1 MSVAVEKLEKS
12 MAKLT
17 IEVSAEDFDKAIN
30 KVYLKQRARI
40 NVPGFRKGK
49 APRKLIEQMY
59 GTGVFL
65 EDAINDTINSTYPEA
80 AQGCE
85 ISNEI
90 SSNPD
95 IELVQAE
102 AGKPLI
108 YTATVAVKPPVGLGK
123 YKGVE
128 VEKTDVTVSDE
139 EVDAELAAEQE
150 KNASYNEITDRPVA
164 DGDKI
169 NLNFE
174 GFVDG
179 VAFEGG
185 KGEDYP
191 LTIGSGSF
199 IPGFEEQLVGAEIG
213 KEIEVNVTFPENYQ
227 SAELAGKPAVFK
239 CTVLK
244 ITEKVLPELND
255 EFADDVSEFSTLE
268 EYKADIR
275 KNLEVKKEEKA
286 RTEKENKVIDAI
298 IADSE
303 IEIPEPMLKA
313 QQEQIVDEFAQRLQS
328 QGLNIDQYFSYIGG
342 SREKMMEEVKDRADK
357 RIRTR
362 LVLEEIVK
370 AENIVATDEDFEV
383 ELGKLAEA
391 YGTDLDTIKK
401 IFEGREKDR
410 MMEDIAVQKAVSFVA
425 DNWRISLFRKL
436 FPLSLT
442 ML

>member
-1 MSVAVEKLEKS
+1 MSVTVEKLEKS

-17 IEVSAEDFDKAIN
+17 IKVSAEDFDKAVN
-30 KVYLKQRARI
+30 KVYLKQRTRI
-40 NVPGFRKGK
+40 SVPGFRKGK

-65 EDAINDTINSTYPEA
+65 EDAINDMINSSYPEA
-80 AQGCE
+80 AQGSE
-85 ISNEI
+85 IANEI

-108 YTATVAVKPPVGLGK
+108 YTATVAVKPPVSLGK

-128 VEKTDVTVSDE
+128 VEKIDVSVSDE
-139 EVDAELAAEQE
+139 EVEAELSAEQE

-164 DGDKI
+164 DGDKV

-199 IPGFEEQLVGAEIG
+199 IPGFEEQLIGAEIG

-342 SREKMMEEVKDRADK
+342 SREKMMEEVKDQADK

-370 AENIVATDEDFEV
+370 AENIVATEEDFDT

-391 YGTDLDTIKK
+391 YGTDIDTVKK
-401 IFEGREKDR
+401 IFEGKEKDR

-425 DNWRISLFRKL
+425 DNAVEK
-436 FPLSLT
+436 
-442 ML
+442 

>member
-1 MSVAVEKLEKS
+1 MSVTVEKLENS

-17 IEVSAEDFDKAIN
+17 IEVSAEDFDKAVN
-30 KVYLKQRARI
+30 KVYLKQRSRI
-40 NVPGFRKGK
+40 SVPGFRKGK

-59 GTGVFL
+59 GIGVFL
-65 EDAINDTINSTYPEA
+65 EDAINDMINSTYPEA
-80 AQGCE
+80 AQGSE
-85 ISNEI
+85 IANEI

-95 IELVQAE
+95 IALVQAE
-102 AGKPLI
+102 VGKPMI
-108 YTATVAVKPPVGLGK
+108 YTAPVAVKPPVGLGK
-123 YKGVE
+123 YKGVT
-128 VEKTDVTVSDE
+128 VEKPDVTVTDE

-342 SREKMMEEVKDRADK
+342 SREKMMEEVKDQADK

-370 AENIVATDEDFEV
+370 AENIVATEEDFEV

-391 YGTDLDTIKK
+391 YGTDVDTVKK

-425 DNWRISLFRKL
+425 DNAVEK
-436 FPLSLT
+436 
-442 ML
+442 

>member
-1 MSVAVEKLEKS
+1 MSVTVEKLEKS

-30 KVYLKQRARI
+30 KVYLKQKNRI
-40 NVPGFRKGK
+40 SIPGFRKGK
-49 APRKLIEQMY
+49 APRKLIEKMY

-65 EDAINDTINSTYPEA
+65 EDAINDTINSTYPEQ
-80 AQGCE
+80 AQNCE
-85 ISNEI
+85 ISGEI
-90 SSNPD
+90 SSNPE

-108 YTATVAVKPPVGLGK
+108 YTATVAVKPPVSLGK

-128 VEKTDVTVSDE
+128 VAKADVAVTDE
-139 EVDAELAAEQE
+139 EVDAELVKEQE
-150 KNASYNEITDRPVA
+150 KNATFKEITDRAVEN
-164 DGDKI
+164 GDKV

-179 VAFEGG
+179 EAFEGG

-199 IPGFEEQLVGAEIG
+199 IPGFEDQLVGAKIG
-213 KEIEVNVTFPENYQ
+213 EEIEVNVTFPENYQ
-227 SAELAGKPAVFK
+227 SEELAGKPAVFK

-244 ITEKVLPELND
+244 IKEKILPELTD

-275 KNLEVKKEEKA
+275 KNLEAKKAERAK
-286 RTEKENKVIDAI
+286 TEKENKVIDAI

-328 QGLNIDQYFSYIGG
+328 QGLNIEQYFAYMGT
-342 SREKMMEEVKDRADK
+342 SREKMVEESKDQADK

-370 AENIVATDEDFEV
+370 VENIVATEEDFET
-383 ELGKLAEA
+383 ELTKLAEA
-391 YGTDLDTIKK
+391 YGTDLDTVKK
-401 IFEGREKDR
+401 IFEGRDKDR
-410 MMEDIAVQKAVSFVA
+410 MMEDIAVQKALSFVA
-425 DNWRISLFRKL
+425 DNAVEK
-436 FPLSLT
+436 
-442 ML
+442 

>member
-150 KNASYNEITDRPVA
+150 KNAS
-164 DGDKI
+164 
-169 NLNFE
+169 
-174 GFVDG
+174 
-179 VAFEGG
+179 
-185 KGEDYP
+185 
-191 LTIGSGSF
+191 
-199 IPGFEEQLVGAEIG
+199 
-213 KEIEVNVTFPENYQ
+213 
-227 SAELAGKPAVFK
+227 
-239 CTVLK
+239 
-244 ITEKVLPELND
+244 
-255 EFADDVSEFSTLE
+255 
-268 EYKADIR
+268 
-275 KNLEVKKEEKA
+275 
-286 RTEKENKVIDAI
+286 
-298 IADSE
+298 
-303 IEIPEPMLKA
+303 
-313 QQEQIVDEFAQRLQS
+313 
-328 QGLNIDQYFSYIGG
+328 
-342 SREKMMEEVKDRADK
+342 
-357 RIRTR
+357 
-362 LVLEEIVK
+362 
-370 AENIVATDEDFEV
+370 
-383 ELGKLAEA
+383 
-391 YGTDLDTIKK
+391 
-401 IFEGREKDR
+401 
-410 MMEDIAVQKAVSFVA
+410 
-425 DNWRISLFRKL
+425 
-436 FPLSLT
+436 
-442 ML
+442 

>member
-1 MSVAVEKLEKS
+1 MKVTVEKLEKS

-17 IEVSAEDFDKAIN
+17 IEVSAEDFDKAID
-30 KVYLKQRARI
+30 KVYIRERKRVNI
-40 NVPGFRKGK
+40 PGFRRGK
-49 APRKLIEQMY
+49 APRKLIEKMY
-59 GTGVFL
+59 GTGIFL

-80 AQGCE
+80 AQNCE
-85 ISNEI
+85 ISDEI
-90 SSNPD
+90 SSNPE
-95 IELVQAE
+95 IGLEQAE

-128 VEKTDVTVSDE
+128 IEKIDTTVSDE
-139 EVDAELAAEQE
+139 EVEEELKREQE
-150 KNASYNEITDRPVA
+150 KNASIKEVTDRAVA
-164 DGDKI
+164 DGDQI

-199 IPGFEEQLVGAEIG
+199 IPGFEEQLIGAEIG

-227 SAELAGKPAVFK
+227 SEELAGKPAVFK

-244 ITEKVLPELND
+244 IKEKILPELTD

-275 KNLEVKKEEKA
+275 KNLEAKKAERAK
-286 RTEKENKVIDAI
+286 TEKENKVIDAI

-328 QGLNIDQYFSYIGG
+328 QGLNIEQYFAYMGT
-342 SREKMMEEVKDRADK
+342 SREKMVEESKDQADK

-370 AENIVATDEDFEV
+370 VENIVATEEDFET
-383 ELGKLAEA
+383 ELTKLAEA
-391 YGTDLDTIKK
+391 YGTDLDTVKK
-401 IFEGREKDR
+401 IFEGRDKDR
-410 MMEDIAVQKAVSFVA
+410 MMEDIAVQKALSFVA
-425 DNWRISLFRKL
+425 DNAVEK
-436 FPLSLT
+436 
-442 ML
+442 

>member
-1 MSVAVEKLEKS
+1 MSVTVEKLEKS

-328 QGLNIDQYFSYIGG
+328 QGLNIDQYFSYMGG
-342 SREKMMEEVKDRADK
+342 SREKMMDEVKDQADK

-370 AENIVATDEDFEV
+370 AENIVATEEDFEV

-391 YGTDLDTIKK
+391 YGTDLETIKK

-425 DNWRISLFRKL
+425 DNAVEK
-436 FPLSLT
+436 
-442 ML
+442 

>member
-1 MSVAVEKLEKS
+1 MKVTVEKLEKS

-17 IEVSAEDFDKAIN
+17 IEVSAEDFDKAID
-30 KVYLKQRARI
+30 KVYLRERKRVNI
-40 NVPGFRKGK
+40 PGFRRGK
-49 APRKLIEQMY
+49 APRKLIEKMS
-59 GTGVFL
+59 GTGIFL

-80 AQGCE
+80 AQNCE
-85 ISNEI
+85 ISDEI
-90 SSNPD
+90 SSNPE
-95 IELVQAE
+95 IGLEQAE
-102 AGKPLI
+102 AGMPLI

-123 YKGVE
+123 YKGV
-128 VEKTDVTVSDE
+128 VIEKIDTAVSDE
-139 EVDAELAAEQE
+139 EVEEELKREQE
-150 KNASYNEITDRPVA
+150 KNASIKEVTDRAVA
-164 DGDKI
+164 DGDQI

-199 IPGFEEQLVGAEIG
+199 IPGFEEQLIGAEIG

-227 SAELAGKPAVFK
+227 SEELAGKPAVFK

-244 ITEKVLPELND
+244 IKEKILPELTD

-275 KNLEVKKEEKA
+275 KNLEAKKAERAK
-286 RTEKENKVIDAI
+286 TEKENKVIDAI

-303 IEIPEPMLKA
+303 IEIPEPMLRA

-328 QGLNIDQYFSYIGG
+328 QGLNIEQYFAYMGT
-342 SREKMMEEVKDRADK
+342 SREKMVEESKDQADK

-370 AENIVATDEDFEV
+370 AENIVATEEDFET
-383 ELGKLAEA
+383 ELTKLAEA
-391 YGTDLDTIKK
+391 YGTDLDTVKK
-401 IFEGREKDR
+401 IFEGRDKDR
-410 MMEDIAVQKAVSFVA
+410 MMEDIAVQKALSFVA
-425 DNWRISLFRKL
+425 DNAVEK
-436 FPLSLT
+436 
-442 ML
+442 

>member
-1 MSVAVEKLEKS
+1 MSVTVEKLEKS

-17 IEVSAEDFDKAIN
+17 IEVSAEDFDKAVN
-30 KVYLKQRARI
+30 KVYLKQRNRI

-85 ISNEI
+85 IANEI

-128 VEKTDVTVSDE
+128 VEKSDVSVSDE

-164 DGDKI
+164 DGDKV

-342 SREKMMEEVKDRADK
+342 SREKMMEEVKDQADK

-370 AENIVATDEDFEV
+370 AENIVATEEDFEV

-391 YGTDLDTIKK
+391 YGTDVDTVKK

-425 DNWRISLFRKL
+425 DNAVVK
-436 FPLSLT
+436 
-442 ML
+442 

>member
-123 YKGVE
+123 YKGVT
-128 VEKTDVTVSDE
+128 VEKPDVTVTDE

-425 DNWRISLFRKL
+425 DNAVEK
-436 FPLSLT
+436 
-442 ML
+442 

>member
-1 MSVAVEKLEKS
+1 MSVTVEKLEKS

-30 KVYLKQRARI
+30 KVYLKQRNRI
-40 NVPGFRKGK
+40 SVPGFRKGK

-80 AQGCE
+80 AQSCE
-85 ISNEI
+85 IANEI
-90 SSNPD
+90 SSNPE

-108 YTATVAVKPPVGLGK
+108 YTAEVAVKPPVGLGK

-128 VEKTDVTVSDE
+128 VEKTDVSVSDE

-164 DGDKI
+164 DGDKV

-213 KEIEVNVTFPENYQ
+213 KEIEVNVTFPEDYQ
-227 SAELAGKPAVFK
+227 SKDLAGKPAVFK

-244 ITEKVLPELND
+244 ITQKVLPELND

-275 KNLEVKKEEKA
+275 KNLEVRKEEKA

-342 SREKMMEEVKDRADK
+342 SREKMMEEVKDQADK

-370 AENIVATDEDFEV
+370 AENIVATEEDFEV

-391 YGTDLDTIKK
+391 YGTDVDTVKK

-425 DNWRISLFRKL
+425 DNAVVK
-436 FPLSLT
+436 
-442 ML
+442 

>member
-1 MSVAVEKLEKS
+1 MSLAVEKLEKS

-425 DNWRISLFRKL
+425 DNAVEK
-436 FPLSLT
+436 
-442 ML
+442 

>member
-1 MSVAVEKLEKS
+1 MSVTVEKLENS

-17 IEVSAEDFDKAIN
+17 IEVSAEEFDKAID
-30 KVYLKQRARI
+30 KVYRKQRGRI

-65 EDAINDTINSTYPEA
+65 EDAINDTINSTYPEN
-80 AQGCE
+80 AQNCE
-85 ISNEI
+85 ISDEI
-90 SSNPD
+90 SSNPEID
-95 IELVQAE
+95 VVQVE
-102 AGKPLI
+102 AGKPFI
-108 YTATVAVKPPVGLGK
+108 YTAVVAVKPPVGLGK

-128 VEKTDVTVSDE
+128 VEKPEISVSDE
-139 EVDAELAAEQE
+139 EVEAELKKEQE
-150 KNASYNEITDRPVA
+150 KNATYNDVTDRAVA
-164 DGDKI
+164 DGDRV

-199 IPGFEEQLVGAEIG
+199 IPGFEEQLIGAEIG
-213 KEIEVNVTFPENYQ
+213 KEMDVNVTFPENYQ
-227 SAELAGKPAVFK
+227 SADLAGKPAVFK
-239 CTVLK
+239 CTILK
-244 ITEKVLPELND
+244 ITEKALPELND
-255 EFADDVSEFSTLE
+255 EFADDVSEFSTLD

-275 KNLEVKKEEKA
+275 KNLEVRKEEQA

-298 IADSE
+298 IADSD
-303 IEIPEPMLKA
+303 ITIPEPMLKA

-328 QGLNIDQYFSYIGG
+328 QGLNIDQYFSYMGG
-342 SREKMMEEVKDRADK
+342 SREKMMDEVKDQADK

-370 AENIVATDEDFEV
+370 AENIVATEEDFEV

-391 YGTDLDTIKK
+391 YGTDLETIKK

-425 DNWRISLFRKL
+425 DNAVEK
-436 FPLSLT
+436 
-442 ML
+442 

>member
-1 MSVAVEKLEKS
+1 MSVTVEKLEKS

-17 IEVSAEDFDKAIN
+17 IEVSAEDFDKAVN
-30 KVYLKQRARI
+30 KVYLKQRSRI
-40 NVPGFRKGK
+40 SVPGFRKGK

-59 GTGVFL
+59 GIGVFL
-65 EDAINDTINSTYPEA
+65 EDAINDMINSTYPEA
-80 AQGCE
+80 AQGSE
-85 ISNEI
+85 IANEI

-108 YTATVAVKPPVGLGK
+108 YTATVAVKPPVSLGK

-128 VEKTDVTVSDE
+128 VEKTDVSVSDE
-139 EVDAELAAEQE
+139 EVEAELSAEQE
-150 KNASYNEITDRPVA
+150 KNASYNEITDRPAA
-164 DGDKI
+164 DGDKV

-342 SREKMMEEVKDRADK
+342 SREKMMEEVKDQADK

-370 AENIVATDEDFEV
+370 AENIVATEEDFEV

-391 YGTDLDTIKK
+391 YGTDVDTVKK

-425 DNWRISLFRKL
+425 DNAVVK
-436 FPLSLT
+436 
-442 ML
+442 

>member
-1 MSVAVEKLEKS
+1 MSVTVEKLEKS

-17 IEVSAEDFDKAIN
+17 IEVSAEDFDKAVN
-30 KVYLKQRARI
+30 KVYLKQRSRI
-40 NVPGFRKGK
+40 SVPGFRKGK

-59 GTGVFL
+59 GIGVFL
-65 EDAINDTINSTYPEA
+65 EDAINDMINSSYPEA
-80 AQGCE
+80 AQGSE
-85 ISNEI
+85 IANEI

-108 YTATVAVKPPVGLGK
+108 YTATVAVKPPVSLGK

-128 VEKTDVTVSDE
+128 VEKTDVSVSDE
-139 EVDAELAAEQE
+139 EVEAELSAEQE

-164 DGDKI
+164 NGDKI

-185 KGEDYP
+185 KGEEYP

-199 IPGFEEQLVGAEIG
+199 IPGFEEQLIGAEIG

-342 SREKMMEEVKDRADK
+342 SREKMMEEVKDQADK

-370 AENIVATDEDFEV
+370 AENIVATEEDFEV

-391 YGTDLDTIKK
+391 YGTDVDTVKK

-425 DNWRISLFRKL
+425 DNAVEK
-436 FPLSLT
+436 
-442 ML
+442 

>member
-1 MSVAVEKLEKS
+1 MKVTVEKLEKS

-17 IEVSAEDFDKAIN
+17 IEVSAEDFDKAVN
-30 KVYLKQRARI
+30 KVYLKQRNRI
-40 NVPGFRKGK
+40 SIPGFRKGK
-49 APRKLIEQMY
+49 APRHLIEKMY

-80 AQGCE
+80 AQNCE

-90 SSNPD
+90 SSNPE
-95 IELVQAE
+95 IALEQAE
-102 AGKPLI
+102 AGQPLI
-108 YTATVAVKPPVGLGK
+108 YTATVAVKPPVSLGK

-128 VEKTDVTVSDE
+128 VEKSDISVSDE
-139 EVDAELAAEQE
+139 EVEAELKKEQE
-150 KNASYNEITDRPVA
+150 KNSTVKEITDRPVA
-164 DGDKI
+164 DGDQI
-169 NLNFE
+169 NLDFE

-185 KGEDYP
+185 KGENYP

-199 IPGFEEQLVGAEIG
+199 IPGFEEKLIGAEIG
-213 KEIEVNVTFPENYQ
+213 KEIDVDVTFPEEYQ
-227 SAELAGKPAVFK
+227 AEDLAGKPAVFK

-298 IADSE
+298 IADAE
-303 IEIPEPMLKA
+303 NEIPEAMLKA

-328 QGLNIDQYFSYIGG
+328 QGLNIDQYFSYMGTN
-342 SREKMMEEVKDRADK
+342 REKMMDEVKDQADK

-370 AENIVATDEDFEV
+370 AENIEATDEDFET
-383 ELGKLAEA
+383 ELTKLAEA
-391 YGTDLDTIKK
+391 YGTDLDTVKK

-425 DNWRISLFRKL
+425 DNAVEK
-436 FPLSLT
+436 
-442 ML
+442 

>member
-1 MSVAVEKLEKS
+1 MSVTVEKLEKS

-17 IEVSAEDFDKAIN
+17 IKVSAEDFDKAVN
-30 KVYLKQRARI
+30 KVYLKQRTRI
-40 NVPGFRKGK
+40 SVPGFRKGK

-59 GTGVFL
+59 GIGVFL
-65 EDAINDTINSTYPEA
+65 EDAINDMINSSYPEA
-80 AQGCE
+80 AQGSE
-85 ISNEI
+85 IANEI

-108 YTATVAVKPPVGLGK
+108 YTATVAVKPPVSLGK

-128 VEKTDVTVSDE
+128 VEKIDVSVSDE
-139 EVDAELAAEQE
+139 EVEAELSAEQE

-164 DGDKI
+164 DGDKV

-199 IPGFEEQLVGAEIG
+199 IPGFEEQLIGAEIG

-342 SREKMMEEVKDRADK
+342 SREKMMEEVKDQADK

-370 AENIVATDEDFEV
+370 AENIVATEEDFEV

-391 YGTDLDTIKK
+391 YGTDVDTVKK

-425 DNWRISLFRKL
+425 DNAVVK
-436 FPLSLT
+436 
-442 ML
+442 

>member
-1 MSVAVEKLEKS
+1 MSVTVEKLEKS

-30 KVYLKQRARI
+30 KVYLKQRTRI
-40 NVPGFRKGK
+40 SVPGFRKGK

-85 ISNEI
+85 IANEI
-90 SSNPD
+90 SSNPE

-102 AGKPLI
+102 AGKQLI
-108 YTATVAVKPPVGLGK
+108 YTAVVAVKPPVGLGK

-128 VEKTDVTVSDE
+128 VEKTDVSVSDE

-164 DGDKI
+164 DGDKV

-213 KEIEVNVTFPENYQ
+213 KEIEVNVTFPEDYQ
-227 SAELAGKPAVFK
+227 AKDLAGKPAVFK

-244 ITEKVLPELND
+244 ITQKVLPELND

-342 SREKMMEEVKDRADK
+342 SREKMMEEVKDQADK

-370 AENIVATDEDFEV
+370 AENIVATEEDFEV

-391 YGTDLDTIKK
+391 YGTDLDTVKK

-425 DNWRISLFRKL
+425 DNAVVK
-436 FPLSLT
+436 
-442 ML
+442 

>member
-1 MSVAVEKLEKS
+1 MKVTVEKLEKS

-17 IEVSAEDFDKAIN
+17 IEVSAEDFDKAID
-30 KVYLKQRARI
+30 KVYLRERKRVNI
-40 NVPGFRKGK
+40 PGFRRGK
-49 APRKLIEQMY
+49 APRKLIEKMY
-59 GTGVFL
+59 GVGIFL

-80 AQGCE
+80 AQNCE
-85 ISNEI
+85 ISDEI
-90 SSNPD
+90 SSNPE
-95 IELVQAE
+95 IGLEQAE
-102 AGKPLI
+102 AGMPLI

-128 VEKTDVTVSDE
+128 IEKIDTTVSDE
-139 EVDAELAAEQE
+139 EVEEELKREQE
-150 KNASYNEITDRPVA
+150 KNASIKEVTDRAVA
-164 DGDKI
+164 DGDQI

-199 IPGFEEQLVGAEIG
+199 IPGFEEQLIGAEIG

-227 SAELAGKPAVFK
+227 SEELAGKPAVFK

-244 ITEKVLPELND
+244 IKEKILPELTD

-275 KNLEVKKEEKA
+275 KNLEAKKAERAK
-286 RTEKENKVIDAI
+286 TEKENKVIDAI

-328 QGLNIDQYFSYIGG
+328 QGLNIEQYFAYMGT
-342 SREKMMEEVKDRADK
+342 SREKMVEESKDQADK

-370 AENIVATDEDFEV
+370 AENIVATEEDFET
-383 ELGKLAEA
+383 ELTKLAEA
-391 YGTDLDTIKK
+391 YGTDLDTVKK
-401 IFEGREKDR
+401 IFEGRDKDR
-410 MMEDIAVQKAVSFVA
+410 MMEDIAVQKALSFVA
-425 DNWRISLFRKL
+425 DNAVEK
-436 FPLSLT
+436 
-442 ML
+442 

>member
-1 MSVAVEKLEKS
+1 MSVTVEKLEKS

-17 IEVSAEDFDKAIN
+17 IEVSAEDFDKAVN
-30 KVYLKQRARI
+30 KVYLKQRSRI
-40 NVPGFRKGK
+40 SVPGFRKGK

-59 GTGVFL
+59 GIGVFL
-65 EDAINDTINSTYPEA
+65 EDAINDMINSTYPEA
-80 AQGCE
+80 AQGSE
-85 ISNEI
+85 IANEI

-108 YTATVAVKPPVGLGK
+108 YTATVAVKPPVSLGK

-128 VEKTDVTVSDE
+128 VEKTDVSVSDE
-139 EVDAELAAEQE
+139 EVEAELSAEQE

-164 DGDKI
+164 DGDKV

-342 SREKMMEEVKDRADK
+342 SREKMMEEVKDQADK

-370 AENIVATDEDFEV
+370 AENIVATEEDFEV

-391 YGTDLDTIKK
+391 YGTDVDTVKK

-425 DNWRISLFRKL
+425 DNAVVK
-436 FPLSLT
+436 
-442 ML
+442 

>member
-342 SREKMMEEVKDRADK
+342 SREKMMEEVKDQADK

-425 DNWRISLFRKL
+425 DNAVEK
-436 FPLSLT
+436 
-442 ML
+442 

>member
-1 MSVAVEKLEKS
+1 MKVTVEKLEKS

-17 IEVSAEDFDKAIN
+17 IEVSAEDFDKAVN
-30 KVYLKQRARI
+30 KVYLRQRNRI
-40 NVPGFRKGK
+40 SIPGFRKGK

-59 GTGVFL
+59 GVGVFL
-65 EDAINDTINSTYPEA
+65 EDAINDTINSTYPEQ
-80 AQGCE
+80 AQNCE

-90 SSNPD
+90 SSNPEID
-95 IELVQAE
+95 LVQAE
-102 AGKPLI
+102 PGKPLI

-128 VEKTDVTVSDE
+128 VEKIDVAVTDDE
-139 EVDAELAAEQE
+139 VEEELKKEQE
-150 KNASYNEITDRPVA
+150 KNATMKEITDRAVA
-164 DGDKI
+164 DGDKV
-169 NLNFE
+169 NLDFE

-199 IPGFEEQLVGAEIG
+199 IPGFEEQLVGAKIG
-213 KEIEVNVTFPENYQ
+213 EEIEVNVTFPEQYQ
-227 SAELAGKPAVFK
+227 SEDLAGKPAVFK
-239 CTVLK
+239 CKVLK

-275 KNLEVKKEEKA
+275 KNLEARKAERA

-328 QGLNIDQYFSYIGG
+328 QGLSIDQYFSYMGS
-342 SREKMMEEVKDRADK
+342 SREKMVEESKDQADK

-370 AENIVATDEDFEV
+370 AENIVATDEDFET
-383 ELGKLAEA
+383 EL
-391 YGTDLDTIKK
+391 T
-401 IFEGREKDR
+401 
-410 MMEDIAVQKAVSFVA
+410 MEDIAVQKAVSFVA
-425 DNWRISLFRKL
+425 DNAVEK
-436 FPLSLT
+436 
-442 ML
+442 

>member
-1 MSVAVEKLEKS
+1 MSVTVEKLEKS

-17 IEVSAEDFDKAIN
+17 IKVSAEDFDKAVN
-30 KVYLKQRARI
+30 KVYLKQRTRI
-40 NVPGFRKGK
+40 SVPGFRKGK

-65 EDAINDTINSTYPEA
+65 EDAINDMINSSYPEA
-80 AQGCE
+80 AQGSE
-85 ISNEI
+85 IANEI

-108 YTATVAVKPPVGLGK
+108 YTATVAVKPPVSLGK

-128 VEKTDVTVSDE
+128 VEKIDVSVSDE
-139 EVDAELAAEQE
+139 EVEAELSAEQE

-164 DGDKI
+164 DGDKV

-342 SREKMMEEVKDRADK
+342 SREKMMEEVKDQADK

-370 AENIVATDEDFEV
+370 AENIVATEEDFEV

-391 YGTDLDTIKK
+391 YGTDVDTVKK

-425 DNWRISLFRKL
+425 DNAVEK
-436 FPLSLT
+436 
-442 ML
+442 

>member
-1 MSVAVEKLEKS
+1 MSVTVEKLEKS

-17 IEVSAEDFDKAIN
+17 IKVSAEDFDKAVN
-30 KVYLKQRARI
+30 KVYLKQRTRI
-40 NVPGFRKGK
+40 SVPGFRKGK

-65 EDAINDTINSTYPEA
+65 EDAINDMINSSYPEA
-80 AQGCE
+80 AQGSE
-85 ISNEI
+85 IANEI

-108 YTATVAVKPPVGLGK
+108 YTATVAVKPPVSLGK

-128 VEKTDVTVSDE
+128 VEKIDVSVSDE
-139 EVDAELAAEQE
+139 EVEAELSAEQE

-164 DGDKI
+164 DGDKV

-199 IPGFEEQLVGAEIG
+199 IPGFEEQLIGAEIG

-342 SREKMMEEVKDRADK
+342 SREKMMEEVKDQADK

-370 AENIVATDEDFEV
+370 AENIVATEEDFDT

-391 YGTDLDTIKK
+391 YGTDIDTVKK

-425 DNWRISLFRKL
+425 DNAVEK
-436 FPLSLT
+436 
-442 ML
+442 

>member
-1 MSVAVEKLEKS
+1 MSVTVEKLEKS

-30 KVYLKQRARI
+30 KVYLKQKNRI
-40 NVPGFRKGK
+40 SIPGFRKGK
-49 APRKLIEQMY
+49 APRKLIEKMY

-65 EDAINDTINSTYPEA
+65 EDAINDTINSTYPEQ
-80 AQGCE
+80 AQNCE
-85 ISNEI
+85 ISSEI
-90 SSNPD
+90 SSNPE

-108 YTATVAVKPPVGLGK
+108 YTATVAVKPPVSLGK

-128 VEKTDVTVSDE
+128 VAKADVAVTDE
-139 EVDAELAAEQE
+139 EVDAELVKEQE
-150 KNASYNEITDRPVA
+150 KNATFKEITDRAVEN
-164 DGDKI
+164 GDKV

-179 VAFEGG
+179 EAFEGG

-199 IPGFEEQLVGAEIG
+199 IPGFEDQLVGAKIG
-213 KEIEVNVTFPENYQ
+213 EEIEVNVTFPENYQ

-244 ITEKVLPELND
+244 ITQKVLPELND

-275 KNLEVKKEEKA
+275 KNLEVKKEENAK
-286 RTEKENKVIDAI
+286 TEKENKVIDAI

-328 QGLNIDQYFSYIGG
+328 QGLNIDQYFSYMGS
-342 SREKMMEEVKDRADK
+342 SREKMLEEVKDQADK

-370 AENIVATDEDFEV
+370 AENIAATDEDFEV
-383 ELGKLAEA
+383 ELDKLAKA
-391 YGTDLDTIKK
+391 YGADLETVKK
-401 IFEGREKDR
+401 IFDGREKDR

-425 DNWRISLFRKL
+425 DNAVEK
-436 FPLSLT
+436 
-442 ML
+442 

>member
-1 MSVAVEKLEKS
+1 MEVTVEKLEKS

-17 IEVSAEDFDKAIN
+17 IEVSAEDFDKAID
-30 KVYLKQRARI
+30 KVYLKERKRMSI
-40 NVPGFRKGK
+40 PGFRRGK
-49 APRKLIEQMY
+49 APRKLIEKMY
-59 GTGVFL
+59 GEGIFL
-65 EDAINDTINSTYPEA
+65 EEAINDTINSTYPEA
-80 AQGCE
+80 AQNCE
-85 ISNEI
+85 ISSEI

-108 YTATVAVKPPVGLGK
+108 YTATVAVKPPVSLGK

-128 VEKTDVTVSDE
+128 VEKTDVSVSDE
-139 EVDAELAAEQE
+139 EVEAELSAEQE

-164 DGDKI
+164 DGDKV

-286 RTEKENKVIDAI
+286 RTEKDNKVIDAI

-342 SREKMMEEVKDRADK
+342 SREKMMEEVKDQADK

-370 AENIVATDEDFEV
+370 AENIVATEEDFEV

-391 YGTDLDTIKK
+391 YGTDVDTVKK

-425 DNWRISLFRKL
+425 DNAVEK
-436 FPLSLT
+436 
-442 ML
+442 

>member
-1 MSVAVEKLEKS
+1 MSVTVEKLEKS

-17 IEVSAEDFDKAIN
+17 IKVSAEDFDKAVN
-30 KVYLKQRARI
+30 KVYLKQRTRI
-40 NVPGFRKGK
+40 SVPGFRKGK

-65 EDAINDTINSTYPEA
+65 EDAINDMINSSYPEA
-80 AQGCE
+80 AQGSE
-85 ISNEI
+85 IANEI

-108 YTATVAVKPPVGLGK
+108 YTATVAVKPPVSLGK

-128 VEKTDVTVSDE
+128 VEKIDVSVSDE
-139 EVDAELAAEQE
+139 EVEAELSAEQE

-164 DGDKI
+164 DGDKV

-199 IPGFEEQLVGAEIG
+199 IPGFEEQLIGAEIG

-342 SREKMMEEVKDRADK
+342 SREKMMEEVKDQADK

-370 AENIVATDEDFEV
+370 AENIVATEEDFEV

-391 YGTDLDTIKK
+391 YGTDVDTVKK

-425 DNWRISLFRKL
+425 DNAVEK
-436 FPLSLT
+436 
-442 ML
+442 

>member
-1 MSVAVEKLEKS
+1 MSVTVEKLEKS

-128 VEKTDVTVSDE
+128 VEKTDVSVSDE

-213 KEIEVNVTFPENYQ
+213 KEIEVNVTFPEEYQ
-227 SAELAGKPAVFK
+227 AKDLAGKPAVFK

-328 QGLNIDQYFSYIGG
+328 QGLNIDQYFNYIGG
-342 SREKMMEEVKDRADK
+342 SREKMMEEVKDQADK

-425 DNWRISLFRKL
+425 DNAVEK
-436 FPLSLT
+436 
-442 ML
+442 